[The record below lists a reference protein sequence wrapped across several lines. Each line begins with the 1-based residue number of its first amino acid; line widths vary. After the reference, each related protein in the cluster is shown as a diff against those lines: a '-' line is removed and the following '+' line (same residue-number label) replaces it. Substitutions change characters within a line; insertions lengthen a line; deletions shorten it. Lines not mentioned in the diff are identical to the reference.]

1 MDRLIVRDDVSGIAD
16 SCKKFADFS
25 TVSRKYRYHCVYVFH
40 IIIPQREI

>member
-25 TVSRKYRYHCVYVFH
+25 TVTENIDITAFMYF
-40 IIIPQREI
+40 I